1 MENGNE
7 KQNFSLDVNYSSEED
22 TEEKTEIKNVVK
34 GEAFRKLQK
43 KAKKSRC

>member
-1 MENGNE
+1 MLITLV
-7 KQNFSLDVNYSSEED
+7 KKTQRK
-22 TEEKTEIKNVVK
+22 KTEIKNVVK